1 MSFLA
6 AARRLFPMAML
17 FGALSAVALSAS
29 ALDYVSVAVPTVLY
43 DAPSLKAKKL
53 SVAARYLP
61 LEQVVSLDNW
71 VKVRDSSAQL
81 YWIEKR
87 ALSSKRFVMVN
98 VAVAPVY
105 QRPDVVAGVIFYAPQ
120 QLALEWLADAG
131 DGWLQVRHLDGV
143 EGYIRQLD
151 VWGSR

>member
-1 MSFLA
+1 MRCSA
-6 AARRLFPMAML
+6 VVRRLFLRGLL
-17 FGALSAVALSAS
+17 FGGLSVVIPTAVAV
-29 ALDYVSVAVPTVLY
+29 DYVSVATPAVLY

-53 SVAARYLP
+53 FVAARYLP

-87 ALSSKRFVMVN
+87 VLSSKRFVMVN

-105 QRPDVVAGVIFYAPQ
+105 QNPDATMGVVFYAPQ

-131 DGWLQVRHLDGV
+131 NGWLRVRHLDGA
-143 EGYIRQLD
+143 EGYIKQLD
-151 VWGSR
+151 VWGGR